1 MNRTITIVAG
11 VFGASS
17 LVLVDSA
24 VKGTA
29 LLVVAAVAAIILWR
43 DSAATRHLVWL
54 LAMAAMLVVPV
65 LSALLPR
72 WRVLP
77 EWVRI
82 PAATAVVRA
91 RPPALTRPADRAI
104 EVARQADREGVAS
117 PSAAYRPVAGPPDS
131 RPASVTQAAIPAPAV
146 ASGSWLD
153 PLPLVWAI
161 GSCVFILRLIA
172 ARWLLART
180 ERQGTKIGSSGQPAL
195 TRDPIV
201 MALEAACSQLG
212 VCRPVTLLIHPDK
225 AIPVVWGI
233 LRCRLMLPAAARHWS
248 GERVRSVLLHELA
261 HVKRRDTLAQLL
273 AQLACALH
281 WFNPLVWL
289 AGWRLGVECERA
301 CDDRVLASGVRPS
314 AYAGHLLDVV
324 TGFSPAGWTHSG
336 GLAMARKSSLER
348 RLVAVLSDNLNR
360 RDVSVALAAIALA
373 LAAGIAVPVAM
384 LRAADDEPGARD
396 AADDEPG
403 ARDVMLREIIAGPTV
418 FVKNNLEV
426 KGTLVARG
434 FANQTLDVELF
445 VEDIAVP
452 VAHTKLKVPDGK
464 GIVPITG
471 LKYMPQSP
479 GEKKITLKVAAQE
492 GEILKSN
499 NEISTFV
506 TVLSGGLNVLFLQGS
521 NSSWDYRFLMRSIT
535 TRRDIHIEGVV
546 IKTAAQGDR
555 GALSDEE
562 FAPGRYNA
570 YVLSDLKAGFLTP
583 KQQRMLA
590 EAVRQGAG
598 LMMLGGHA
606 SFGAGGWA
614 DTPLAGILPVH
625 IHPGDGYFEPEEGIK
640 FVPTNRGLE
649 SYLLQV
655 GTNRTETA
663 RIWDLMTPI
672 LGTNRFS
679 DVKESASILAET
691 AGLNPEPLLAT
702 MNVGKGRSIA
712 YGGDTWRWYRASE
725 ESRLA
730 HRKFW
735 LQVVFWLSHKEDQ
748 GHNQVKVTLDR
759 RRVAV
764 GEKIELTATT
774 HDAKG
779 APIPNVTYEVGVE
792 REKADPPVSSPVDL
806 YKQGDEGKGS
816 IYAVEK
822 VGQPANYTVTVNG
835 KKDGQEIGRGSA
847 RFLVYQDDRELEKPP
862 RSRATTRS
870 K

>member
-1 MNRTITIVAG
+1 MNRTILIVAG

-17 LVLVDSA
+17 PVLVDSA
-24 VKGTA
+24 VKCTA
-29 LLVVAAVAAIILWR
+29 LLVVAAVAALILRR

-65 LSALLPR
+65 LSAMLPR

-77 EWVRI
+77 EWARI
-82 PAATAVVRA
+82 PAATAVVST
-91 RPPALTRPADRAI
+91 RPPSMTRPADGAI
-104 EVARQADREGVAS
+104 EVARPADREGVAS
-117 PSAAYRPVAGPPDS
+117 PSAVYPPAAGPPDS
-131 RPASVTQAAIPAPAV
+131 RPASVTPAAIPAPAV

-153 PLPLVWAI
+153 ALPLVWAI
-161 GSCVFILRLIA
+161 GSCAFILRLIA

-180 ERQGTKIGSSGQPAL
+180 ERQGTVIGSSGQPAT
-195 TRDPIV
+195 TRDPLV

-212 VCRPVTLLIHPDK
+212 VSRPVTLLIHPDK

-233 LRCRLMLPAAARHWS
+233 LRRRLMLPAAARDWS
-248 GERVRSVLLHELA
+248 GEQVRSVLLHELA
-261 HVKRRDTLAQLL
+261 HVQRRDTLAQLL

-336 GLAMARKSSLER
+336 GLAMARKSSLEC
-348 RLVAVLSDNLNR
+348 RLVAVLSDKLNR
-360 RDVSVALAAIALA
+360 RGVSVALAAIALA

-384 LRAADDEPGARD
+384 LR

-445 VEDIAVP
+445 VEDIPVP
-452 VAHTKLKVPDGK
+452 VAHTTLKVPDGSA
-464 GIVPITG
+464 IVPITG

-492 GEILKSN
+492 GEMLKSN

-521 NSSWDYRFLMRSIT
+521 NFSWDYLFLMHPIATSQ
-535 TRRDIHIEGVV
+535 DIHVEGVV
-546 IKTAAQGDR
+546 IKAAAQGDR

-570 YVLSDLKAGFLTP
+570 YVLSDLKASFLTP

-614 DTPLAGILPVH
+614 DTQLADILPVH
-625 IHPGDGYFEPEEGIK
+625 IRPRDGYFEPEGGIK

-663 RIWDLMTPI
+663 RIWDLMKPI

-679 DVKESASILAET
+679 DVKKSASILAET
-691 AGLNPEPLLAT
+691 PGPNPEPL
-702 MNVGKGRSIA
+702 MVSMDVGKGRSIA
-712 YGGDTWRWYRASE
+712 YGGDTWVWYRASE

-735 LQVVFWLSHKEDQ
+735 RQVVFWLSHKE
-748 GHNQVKVTLDR
+748 N
-759 RRVAV
+759 
-764 GEKIELTATT
+764 
-774 HDAKG
+774 
-779 APIPNVTYEVGVE
+779 
-792 REKADPPVSSPVDL
+792 
-806 YKQGDEGKGS
+806 
-816 IYAVEK
+816 
-822 VGQPANYTVTVNG
+822 
-835 KKDGQEIGRGSA
+835 RG
-847 RFLVYQDDRELEKPP
+847 
-862 RSRATTRS
+862 
-870 K
+870 